1 MDTKDTKEISATMAK
16 DNLSMTLNMMM
27 AGRDEVAEVCFKR
40 VIAYLDKQ
48 IELEASEV
56 GRGWSNDT

>member
-1 MDTKDTKEISATMAK
+1 MTTDNMTATMAK

-40 VIAYLDKQ
+40 VLAYLDKQ

-56 GRGWSNDT
+56 GRGWSTE

>member
-1 MDTKDTKEISATMAK
+1 MTTDNMTATMAK

-27 AGRDEVAEVCFKR
+27 CGRDEVAEVCFKR
-40 VIAYLDKQ
+40 VLAYLDKQ

-56 GRGWSNDT
+56 GRGWSTD

>member
-1 MDTKDTKEISATMAK
+1 MTTDNMTATMAK

-40 VIAYLDKQ
+40 VLAYLDKQ

-56 GRGWSNDT
+56 GRGWSQETTP